1 LQTIGNNA
9 FKGSG
14 LTSIS
19 IPASVTSIGQYVFD
33 HCASLQSVNFADG
46 INLTTISW
54 SAFNYCTSLTSV
66 DIPTGVTT
74 IESNAFNYCDHLT
87 SVSIP
92 VGVTTIGGF
101 AFGYS
106 KELPSITIPNTVTS
120 IGNYAFTD
128 CYGFTSVFIPASV
141 ATVATQAFYNCKN
154 VTDVYC
160 YRDPSTITWGSNT
173 QFKLDGTTKFHAP
186 AGSGT
191 CSLNVVFQN
200 DLVGTAPLAANLGD
214 NPGEYWSTYKNA
226 TATNYKVGIDTE
238 VYTAKLE
245 TTKVKLTKITDGII
259 NADAAVILKSTVPN
273 VALLT
278 SDSHSSVS
286 YDDNQLT
293 GYGEETD
300 QTIGTTY
307 YVLNKGSHGVGYYK
321 LAANV
326 QLAANKAFFAVSS
339 GDDARTFYGFDEDD
353 STTDIAKPKLS
364 SDEGAWFSLD
374 GRKISG
380 KPAHKGI
387 YVKNGSKYV
396 VK

>member
-1 LQTIGNNA
+1 LTTIG
-9 FKGSG
+9 FQTFYWCYRLKS
-14 LTSIS
+14 LTIPASVETIGERVFEGCTDMKS
-19 IPASVTSIGQYVFD
+19 VYIPASVTSIG
-33 HCASLQSVNFADG
+33 SG
-46 INLTTISW
+46 
-54 SAFNYCTSLTSV
+54 AFNSC
-66 DIPTGVTT
+66 IR
-74 IESNAFNYCDHLT
+74 
-87 SVSIP
+87 
-92 VGVTTIGGF
+92 
-101 AFGYS
+101 
-106 KELPSITIPNTVTS
+106 
-120 IGNYAFTD
+120 
-128 CYGFTSVFIPASV
+128 
-141 ATVATQAFYNCKN
+141 

-173 QFKLDGTTKFHAP
+173 QNTQFDSTTKFHAP